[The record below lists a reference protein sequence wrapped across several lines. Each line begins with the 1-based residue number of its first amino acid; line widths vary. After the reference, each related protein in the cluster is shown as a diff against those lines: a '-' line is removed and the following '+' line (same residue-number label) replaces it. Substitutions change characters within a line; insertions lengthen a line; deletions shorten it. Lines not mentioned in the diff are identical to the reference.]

1 MYMWLVP
8 RQVNGGVGIGDQF
21 QIPRGTQTL
30 SHIKHETLY
39 HQTCRHYKG
48 DWVTES
54 SVTTTTLKTNT
65 QTTTATEPVTLQAL
79 SETWIILC
87 FGCKPAQ
94 LCVLGHVPCPLWS

>member
-21 QIPRGTQTL
+21 QIPGGTQTL

-39 HQTCRHYKG
+39 HQTCRHFKG

-54 SVTTTTLKTNT
+54 SV
-65 QTTTATEPVTLQAL
+65 
-79 SETWIILC
+79 
-87 FGCKPAQ
+87 
-94 LCVLGHVPCPLWS
+94 